1 MIYWFT
7 GNSDSNTK
15 LFANK
20 LKDFLE
26 TEKRNWRKDV
36 YIIEDNDVFADD
48 ESAQVI
54 SNFINKKGGD
64 VVVYLESPN
73 RETLNQFKDLIDTK
87 IIEINVYNSR
97 KRNKEKVNKSD
108 IPQIN
113 FFDMDTCSE
122 NTNQSFSKLIN
133 YLKAIEKI

>member
-7 GNSDSNTK
+7 GGPDSNTK

-20 LKDFLE
+20 LKEFLQ

-36 YIIEDNDVFADD
+36 YSIEDFDVASDT
-48 ESAQVI
+48 EYAQII
-54 SNFINKKGGD
+54 SNFISKNGGD
-64 VVVYLESPN
+64 VVVYLESVDRQSLDN
-73 RETLNQFKDLIDTK
+73 FKDLIETA
-87 IIEINVYNSR
+87 IIEIHIYNSR
-97 KRNKEKVNKSD
+97 KRNKEKLNQSELPK
-108 IPQIN
+108 IN

>member
-7 GNSDSNTK
+7 GGSDSNTK
-15 LFANK
+15 LFSNK
-20 LKDFLE
+20 LKEFLQ

-36 YIIEDNDVFADD
+36 YSIDDSDVLSDM
-48 ESAQVI
+48 ESAQII
-54 SNFINKKGGD
+54 SNFISKKGGD
-64 VVVYLESPN
+64 VVVYLNSIDRES
-73 RETLNQFKDLIDTK
+73 LDSFKNLLGTT

-97 KRNKEKVNKSD
+97 KRNKDKTAEVITPK
-108 IPQIN
+108 IN

-133 YLKAIEKI
+133 YLKAIEKL

>member
-7 GNSDSNTK
+7 GGSDSNTK

-20 LKDFLE
+20 LKEFLQ

-36 YIIEDNDVFADD
+36 HSIDDTDVAGDT
-48 ESAQVI
+48 ESAQII
-54 SNFINKKGGD
+54 SNFINNSGGD
-64 VVVYLESPN
+64 IVVYLETFD
-73 RETLNQFKDLIDTK
+73 RELLDQFKDLIDTK
-87 IIEINVYNSR
+87 IIEIHVYNSR
-97 KRNKEKVNKSD
+97 KRNKEKINKVD
-108 IPQIN
+108 IPKIN